1 MKMDGWETNL
11 TDGLWNSKHQEWK
24 KKGCFKSDLFN
35 CNVFIFSSANEAAL
49 RWLTRGERRTV
60 ITHITIITII
70 TIITYSS
77 VTDPGFL
84 WWIGKVR
91 TERRYRASPRE
102 DWYLFRSSGF
112 TYFPVLLFNHNCKDL
127 LWQQE
132 PIKTQPALWAAWGTT
147 ISALSAWNC
156 LVQLR
161 YMFPDQKVPLFHVQA
176 KVL

>member
-1 MKMDGWETNL
+1 MFGH
-11 TDGLWNSKHQEWK
+11 GLFKRESRWRNYQRTWRWMGGRQIWQMVCGTLNIKNE

-132 PIKTQPALWAAWGTT
+132 PIKTQPALRAAWGTT

-156 LVQLR
+156 LVQL
-161 YMFPDQKVPLFHVQA
+161 K
-176 KVL
+176 